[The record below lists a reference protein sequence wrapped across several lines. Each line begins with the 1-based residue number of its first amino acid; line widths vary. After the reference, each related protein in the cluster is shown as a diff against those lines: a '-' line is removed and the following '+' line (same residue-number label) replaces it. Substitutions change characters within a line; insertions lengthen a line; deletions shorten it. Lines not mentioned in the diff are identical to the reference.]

1 MKATHR
7 TPCIATCVCALTGD
21 TVKGEWELSL
31 CAQQAGFM
39 LGSAPFLVTF
49 IVITRDLVVLL
60 SLLGD
65 VTQLLSPSWSPR
77 PWPYTTLERGYD
89 LVTGEQAPEKIL
101 RWVG

>member
-1 MKATHR
+1 MR
-7 TPCIATCVCALTGD
+7 
-21 TVKGEWELSL
+21 
-31 CAQQAGFM
+31 
-39 LGSAPFLVTF
+39 
-49 IVITRDLVVLL
+49 
-60 SLLGD
+60 GD

>member
-1 MKATHR
+1 
-7 TPCIATCVCALTGD
+7 
-21 TVKGEWELSL
+21 
-31 CAQQAGFM
+31 M

-49 IVITRDLVVLL
+49 IIITRDPAPGGAAVLA
-60 SLLGD
+60 GD